1 MALNPIVFTESGE
14 SAQSDPI
21 RPHAQDGSPAG
32 HIETYAIKGI
42 AQVTYAATH
51 RRSGQGYEALVEAIK
66 GMALTM
72 DSLGRQTVRAYAP
85 VVEELVLSRSRD
97 IRRIEE
103 TLDDLLSFCGYRPAL
118 DLYKT
123 LCRHYLTIDSAATA
137 DYVHMYCDMWDSD

>member
-1 MALNPIVFTESGE
+1 MRRTEAHLATS
-14 SAQSDPI
+14 
-21 RPHAQDGSPAG
+21 RPMPSKASRTSRTRRRTAG
-32 HIETYAIKGI
+32 RDE
-42 AQVTYAATH
+42 
-51 RRSGQGYEALVEAIK
+51 GYEALVEAIK

-72 DSLGRQTVRAYAP
+72 DSLGRQAVRAYAP

-137 DYVHMYCDMWDSD
+137 DYVHMYRDMWDSD